1 MLPFDGKLILLY
13 FQAWV
18 LPARRNALRST
29 AAESREPCSA
39 PEEAGEDR
47 WLLSS
52 EFSWETTPVPFSQTP
67 ARPAWASLRGSSQGG
82 GTPEAAPPGKRG
94 VWLIC
99 VGDLGKRSFR
109 TSINVPLFCCVNCW
123 APSRGHSKEP
133 RVGMQPQ
140 GKRLLTPANLPPPV
154 PTRGVGNRIKKPK
167 TALEGKGLSP
177 QPIP

>member
-18 LPARRNALRST
+18 LPARRNAPRGT
-29 AAESREPCSA
+29 AAKSRKPCSA
-39 PEEAGEDR
+39 PEEAGEDG

-52 EFSWETTPVPFSQTP
+52 VFSWETTCVPFSQTP
-67 ARPAWASLRGSSQGG
+67 ARPAWASLRGSSRGR

-109 TSINVPLFCCVNCW
+109 TSINVPPLCCVNCR

-133 RVGMQPQ
+133 RVGTQPQ
-140 GKRLLTPANLPPPV
+140 GKRLLTPANLPPPLL
-154 PTRGVGNRIKKPK
+154 TRGAGNRTKKPK